1 MAQRVSEDEFKVE
14 VLEANVPVLVEFYSD
29 SCIPCKQMAPILG
42 DLEDEYES
50 KLKIVKINVNFDLQ
64 LAEDHMVMGSPTF
77 LFFKNGEEKNRL
89 RGITKKPELI
99 EIINSIL

>member
-1 MAQRVSEDEFKVE
+1 MALRVNEENFNKE
-14 VLEANVPVLVEFYSD
+14 VLEAKVPVLVEFYSD
-29 SCIPCKQMAPILG
+29 SCVPCKQMAPILG
-42 DLEDEYES
+42 DLEDEYED
-50 KLKIVKINVNFDLQ
+50 KLKIVKVNVNFDLQ

-77 LFFKNGEEKNRL
+77 LLFKNGEEKTRL

>member
-1 MAQRVSEDEFKVE
+1 MALRVNEESFNRE

-42 DLEDEYES
+42 DLEDEYEG
-50 KLKIVKINVNFDLQ
+50 KLKIAKVNVNFDLK
-64 LAEDHMVMGSPTF
+64 LAENYMVMGSPTF

-89 RGITKKPELI
+89 RGLTKKPELI

>member
-1 MAQRVSEDEFKVE
+1 MALRVDNENFNKE
-14 VLEANVPVLVEFYSD
+14 VLEAKLPVLVEFYSD
-29 SCIPCKQMAPILG
+29 SCVPCKQMSPILG
-42 DLEDEYES
+42 DLEDEYQD

-64 LAEDHMVMGSPTF
+64 LAQDHMVMGSPTF

-99 EIINSIL
+99 EMINSIL

>member
-1 MAQRVSEDEFKVE
+1 LALRVNEENFNKE

-29 SCIPCKQMAPILG
+29 SCVPCKQMSPILG
-42 DLEDEYES
+42 DLEDEYED
-50 KLKIVKINVNFDLQ
+50 KLKIVKVNVNFDLD
-64 LAEDHMVMGSPTF
+64 LAEKHMVMGSPTF
-77 LFFKNGEEKNRL
+77 LFFKNGVEKNRL

>member
-1 MAQRVSEDEFKVE
+1 MALRVNEDNFNKE
-14 VLEANVPVLVEFYSD
+14 VLEAEVPVLVEFYSD
-29 SCIPCKQMAPILG
+29 SCVPCKQMSPILG
-42 DLEDEYES
+42 DLEEEYED

-77 LFFKNGEEKNRL
+77 LFFNNGEEKNRL

>member
-1 MAQRVSEDEFKVE
+1 LAQRVSEDEFKVE

-50 KLKIVKINVNFDLQ
+50 KLKIVKVNVNFDIK
-64 LAEDHMVMGSPTF
+64 LAENYAVMSSPTI
-77 LFFKNGEEKNRL
+77 LFFQNGIETNRF

>member
-1 MAQRVSEDEFKVE
+1 MALRVSEENFNKE

-42 DLEDEYES
+42 DLEEEYEG
-50 KLKIVKINVNFDLQ
+50 KIKIAKVNVNFDLN
-64 LAEDHMVMGSPTF
+64 LAEKHMVMGSPTF